1 MVIYIRDINRLDNF
15 YSQLCEIHK
24 KSFPDMRLGQFM
36 LNVLGWLNSTK
47 RIDPF
52 FPEDDKMIELI
63 KEYAN
68 SNSVWYQG
76 WDVLNKK

>member
-1 MVIYIRDINRLDNF
+1 
-15 YSQLCEIHK
+15 
-24 KSFPDMRLGQFM
+24 MRLGQFM

-76 WDVLNKK
+76 WDILNKK